1 MTMTRHAQE
10 RAQQRAIPPF
20 VVDLLLAF
28 GTETRHRGAEV
39 RYFDKEA
46 RRRLRHHL
54 GDRILRSIGERVL
67 DTYAV
72 LGDGGQV
79 VTVAHRTRRL
89 RRP

>member
-1 MTMTRHAQE
+1 MTMTRHVQA

-20 VVDLLLAF
+20 IVDLLLAF

-54 GDRILRSIGERVL
+54 GDRILRLIGEQVL
-67 DTYAV
+67 DTY
-72 LGDGGQV
+72 GDGGQV